1 MTNLK
6 PPTAKRH
13 SSRPAWKPGKYI
25 TLRNVS
31 DRHILLALPTG
42 HLRLDKGRALRFTAD
57 VVNVETVRKL
67 IDAGEIR
74 VEG

>member
-1 MTNLK
+1 MTNIK
-6 PPTAKRH
+6 PPVTKRP
-13 SSRPAWKPGKYI
+13 SPRPAWKPGKYV
-25 TLRNVS
+25 TLRNAS
-31 DRHILLALPTG
+31 DHHILLDLPTG

-57 VVNVETVRKL
+57 VVNVEAVRKL